1 MKKFLKLFSNLPP
14 GAKAILPLI
23 GISSM
28 GGIFFLIKRN
38 FPSTSTLLLIAAVLG
53 AAIVIG
59 LVIFLIVKLFKIG
72 QNKRSDK
79 MAHDLSSDGPGGSQ
93 SMDVSA
99 AIKANNSKF
108 FGAIRDLKKN
118 VGISVYDLPWYVVIG
133 DSGCGKTKLINEGG
147 LTFSTGKPEGYQL
160 GTLNYNWWFSED
172 AIFVDMAGRLCNPQ
186 DDGDRKE
193 WTAFL
198 DTIAKGR
205 KGYPINGA
213 IVCVSADHLLQD
225 SPEKHEADAI
235 TALERLRDLQTR
247 LGVTFATYLVITKCD
262 KILGFMQ
269 FFDRAERDISIKN
282 QMFGWSRPGNFD
294 EPFDP
299 DTYGE
304 GFAEVYARL
313 NDLRMRR
320 LNDDSEE
327 IDLGLAYSFPE
338 EFRRL
343 REPLELYVKTLFPM
357 IRNPRAVKN
366 LLFRGTYFTSATQE
380 GQLILKNLLERR
392 GSDVANQFAPL
403 DLYPN
408 KRPHFIKDA
417 LFRKVFP
424 EHGLVFRNEKQVAR
438 NRNLSKALTVVTSV
452 LAVLFI
458 AIFWWSFSALGR
470 VIVNPSINSG
480 RIVEA
485 YAGMLPATAIKE
497 AALIEKDIKGL
508 QEEHS
513 ALAVLSLGSGSEPVR
528 LLTQL
533 EVQVVEVAMVDAI
546 KDIDK
551 AMRRGLTEGSSS
563 IEEGQRYLTAFE
575 QYVKWFGCRSSK
587 EESKGI
593 TESGFSSLC
602 AVVKNPDSII
612 NQEGFKDQVSWYFM
626 AIAGDDIA
634 RNAAQMF
641 EMADVDG
648 ASTITQAAAHAYG
661 FLKRYATLDENHP
674 DDIVA
679 AWMGIHS
686 QCVLV
691 SEKYDAMLT
700 AGSDFEAIS
709 SLESLGR
716 FQSEFIT
723 LEEDFRAA
731 LQACSTWSKMDPLGG
746 DAVAIPALKD
756 HLFKQRQVWVDYQSQ
771 LQESY
776 NVCGSR
782 DDAVMAELS
791 SLVAG
796 NPKYSRGGLDRAFW
810 DSLRKAGLATP
821 DYAAG
826 VYEPATFK
834 RLIKEVPDVEPV
846 SWLVSFDSGDPDR
859 MGAAFK
865 LTDDAVRVRDR
876 VGAIRQ
882 KLEAANFEV
891 PDDLSGQSVTLWVD
905 ELDNHLDALEQ
916 EQELGSD
923 ADALESLSE
932 HWQPARLATLERNN
946 SVWVSLGGGR
956 RLLGIIAATLA
967 NTKEWGIAELVP
979 FDERSN
985 NIPSPFS
992 IDAPPK
998 TLDAREPTRRSQAKR
1013 SSPRPKRR
1021 RSRDLFGG
1029 GRPERKH
1036 VPAPRTRRAD
1046 RSGTPQF
1053 VPACAT
1059 QDFFQKRI
1067 RETYQLMLRLA
1078 DMDGAYLTDTSAAEP
1093 LLDICASQLK
1103 DAVARYARAYFKAWD
1118 GAYGRFVLVELE
1130 DLTSQVDSWSDL
1142 SSRLVARSSSAMATG
1157 EKIASDFG
1165 EALEWILRNSQW
1177 ITYDPQLGGTWEAVA
1192 RQKGEAE
1199 LGVLASITDNAL
1211 SREWDARDHGSFIL
1225 EHPLAPDDRLEDRAP
1240 WELIA
1245 RRFEEAWRDLTLPI
1259 RKSGELPRQF
1269 LQDQAND
1276 LKPISPIPWNRL
1288 PELRETY
1295 GLSDERLTGS
1305 VMTFQQHAQDLLS
1318 AELTSILYDIQRGYF
1333 HEMHPDRDVGWPYL
1347 PGDRQDVSGM
1357 RTVDFTNFKNFLVE
1371 IVRAK
1376 LVFEQLEASLP
1387 SDARGRAERLAFYEN
1402 CADWYEFLGL
1412 VNERNPSTTDLK
1424 FTIEGEDPTSEPYG
1438 SVRVEDSAQQDFGR
1452 LILEIGLSMDEPDKT
1467 IPRGA
1472 MAIATLTEEKVKR
1485 RPGRWRWNQRSTDD
1499 LTVVLTG
1506 DVTGH
1511 GRGDLRKTLG
1521 QGSPLAFCAY
1531 LQRYGDG
1538 YDARKTWRVTHG
1550 FDIPGL
1556 SGGQRRTIGERLK
1569 FELTRHLP
1577 TPIVP
1582 IEIFTAPKGR

>member
-1 MKKFLKLFSNLPP
+1 MKKFLKMFSNLPP
-14 GAKAILPLI
+14 GAKALLPLL
-23 GISSM
+23 GISSL
-28 GGIFFLIKRN
+28 GSILFIIKRN
-38 FPSTSTLLLIAAVLG
+38 FPSTSTLLVIAAVLG

-59 LVIFLIVKLFKIG
+59 LVIFLIVKLFTIG
-72 QNKRSDK
+72 QNKRANK
-79 MAHDLSSDGPGGSQ
+79 MAQDLSSDGQGGPQ

-99 AIKANNSKF
+99 AIKANNAKF

-205 KGYPINGA
+205 KGFPINGA

-282 QMFGWSRPGNFD
+282 QMFGWSRPGSFD

-438 NRNLSKALTVVTSV
+438 NRNLSKALTVVTGV
-452 LAVLFI
+452 LAVVFVIL
-458 AIFWWSFSALGR
+458 FWWSFSALGR

-480 RIVEA
+480 RIVKA
-485 YAGMLPATAIKE
+485 YAGMLPATALKE
-497 AALIEKDIKGL
+497 AALIEKDIAGL

-513 ALAVLSLGSGSEPVR
+513 ALSVLSLGSGREPVR

-533 EVQVVEVAMVDAI
+533 EAQVVEVALVDAI
-546 KDIDK
+546 KDVDQ
-551 AMRRGLTEGSSS
+551 AMRRGLVEGSRST
-563 IEEGQRYLTAFE
+563 EEGQRYLAALE
-575 QYVKWFGCRSSK
+575 QYVRWFGCRSTE
-587 EESKGI
+587 EESSGI

-602 AVVKNPDSII
+602 AVVTNPDSTI
-612 NQEGFKDQVSWYFM
+612 NQEGFKDQVAWYFK
-626 AIAGDDIA
+626 AIAGDDIK
-634 RNAAQMF
+634 RNAAEML
-641 EMADVDG
+641 EMAGVDG
-648 ASTITQAAAHAYG
+648 AATISLATAHAYS

-679 AWMGIHS
+679 AWMNIHG
-686 QCVLV
+686 QCRLA

-700 AGSDFEAIS
+700 AGGDFNAIS
-709 SLESLGR
+709 SLDSLER
-716 FQSEFIT
+716 FQGEFLT
-723 LEEDFRAA
+723 LEEGFRTA
-731 LQACSTWSKMDPLGG
+731 LQACSTWSRTDPLGG

-756 HLFKQRQVWVDYQSQ
+756 HLLKQRQVWVDYQSL

-796 NPKYSRGGLDRAFW
+796 DPKYSRGGLDRAFW
-810 DSLRKAGLATP
+810 DSLREAGLAHP
-821 DYAAG
+821 EYVVG
-826 VYEPATFK
+826 VYEPATFE
-834 RLIKEVPDVEPV
+834 RVLKEVPDIEPV
-846 SWLVSFDSGDPDR
+846 SWLVSFDPGDSDR
-859 MGAAFK
+859 LGAAFQ
-865 LTDDAVRVRDR
+865 LTDDAVAVRAR
-876 VGAIRQ
+876 VGAMRT
-882 KLEAANFEV
+882 KLEAASFDV
-891 PDDLSGQSVTLWVD
+891 PDDLSGQSVALWVD
-905 ELDNHLDALEQ
+905 QLDDHLDALEQ
-916 EQELGSD
+916 GQE
-923 ADALESLSE
+923 ADSGTSASQSLSD
-932 HWQPARLATLERNN
+932 HWQPSRLATLERNN

-956 RLLGIIAATLA
+956 RLLGIIATTLA
-967 NTKEWGIAELVP
+967 NSKAWGIAELVP
-979 FDERSN
+979 YDERSSN
-985 NIPSPFS
+985 MPAPFS
-992 IDAPPK
+992 IDPPPK
-998 TLDAREPTRRSQAKR
+998 ADGAREGKRRSEAG
-1013 SSPRPKRR
+1013 SPPPRPKRR
-1021 RSRDLFGG
+1021 RSGDLFGG
-1029 GRPERKH
+1029 GRSSRTDA
-1036 VPAPRTRRAD
+1036 PAPRTRRAD

-1059 QDFFQKRI
+1059 QEFFHERI
-1067 RETYQLMLRLA
+1067 HETYQLMLRLS
-1078 DMDGAYLTDTSAAEP
+1078 DMDGAYLTDSSAAEP
-1093 LLDICASQLK
+1093 LLDLCASELEG
-1103 DAVARYARAYFKAWD
+1103 AVSRYARAYFQAWD
-1118 GAYGRFVLVELE
+1118 RAYGRFVLGELE
-1130 DLTSQVDSWSDL
+1130 DLTANLETWSDL
-1142 SSRLVARSSSAMATG
+1142 SSRLVARSKSATATG
-1157 EKIASDFG
+1157 DKIASDFG
-1165 EALEWILRNSQW
+1165 EALEWALKHTQW
-1177 ITYDPQLGGTWEAVA
+1177 ITFDPQLGGTWEGVA
-1192 RQKGEAE
+1192 RQKGEPE
-1199 LGVLASITDNAL
+1199 LGVLAGITTSAL
-1211 SREWDARDHGSFIL
+1211 SREWDARAHGSFVL
-1225 EHPLAPDDRLEDRAP
+1225 DHPLAPDDRLEDRAP
-1240 WELIA
+1240 WELIS
-1245 RRFEEAWRDLTLPI
+1245 RKFEDAWRDVTIPI
-1259 RKSGELPRQF
+1259 RKFGELPRQF
-1269 LQDQAND
+1269 LQDPAND
-1276 LKPISPIPWNRL
+1276 MKPISPIPWTRL

-1295 GLSDERLTGS
+1295 GLGDEQLTGA
-1305 VMTFQQHAQDLLS
+1305 VQTFQQSAQHLLS
-1318 AELTSILYDIQRGYF
+1318 AELTKILFDIQRGYF
-1333 HEMHPDRDVGWPYL
+1333 HEMRPDRDTGWPYL
-1347 PGDRQDVSGM
+1347 PGDRHDVTGM
-1357 RTVDFTNFKNFLVE
+1357 RTVDFANFKNFLVE
-1371 IVRAK
+1371 VTRAK

-1387 SDARGRAERLAFYEN
+1387 ADSPGRAERLAFYQG
-1402 CADWYEFLGL
+1402 CVDWYEFLGL
-1412 VNERNPSTTDLK
+1412 VNERDPRATDLK
-1424 FTIEGEDPTSEPYG
+1424 FTVEGEDPTAEPYG
-1438 SVRVEDSAQQDFGR
+1438 SERVGDSAQQDYGR
-1452 LILEIGLSMDEPDKT
+1452 LILAIGLSMDKPDKT
-1467 IPRGA
+1467 IPSGS

-1485 RPGRWRWNQRSTDD
+1485 RPGRWRWTQRSTDD
-1499 LTVVLTG
+1499 LTITLAG
-1506 DVTGH
+1506 DVTGR

-1521 QGSPLAFCAY
+1521 QASPLAFCAY

-1556 SGGQRRTIGERLK
+1556 GGGQRRTIGERLK
-1569 FELTRHLP
+1569 FELNRHMP
-1577 TPIVP
+1577 APIVH
-1582 IEIFTAPKGR
+1582 IQASTVSSGR